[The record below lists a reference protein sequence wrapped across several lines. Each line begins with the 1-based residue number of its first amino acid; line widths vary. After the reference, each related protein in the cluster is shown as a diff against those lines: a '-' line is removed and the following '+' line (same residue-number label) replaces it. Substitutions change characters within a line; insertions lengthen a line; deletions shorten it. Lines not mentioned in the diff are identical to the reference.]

1 MSVKESVKNILETEF
16 GLDTVGLGDGDSLF
30 SDGPLDSL
38 SSLKL
43 LVALEKTFGLSISPL
58 DVSLEDIDTVA
69 SIVATVE
76 RLQKA

>member
-1 MSVKESVKNILETEF
+1 MSVKESVKKILETEF
-16 GLDTVGLGDGDSLF
+16 GLDTVGLGDWDSLF